1 MNLTECV
8 CVFCVCLSFF
18 LSLGLSLSLPLS
30 PSLALSLFLSL
41 SLFLFL
47 CLSVPLCVQDA
58 AMKATAEAKDARS
71 KYHTSEDDLVRHDDV
86 TYVLMMM

>member
-1 MNLTECV
+1 M
-8 CVFCVCLSFF
+8 FFASVCLF
-18 LSLGLSLSLPLS
+18 LSLLVSPSLPLS